1 MQVLFRG
8 KRSFCTV
15 APSLQEHVLQ
25 FLAIRRVQNFKKTD
39 KYFGVYQTCELVIAR
54 TKCEL
59 MQTPLIGFI
68 KI

>member
-15 APSLQEHVLQ
+15 APSLQEHGLQ

-39 KYFGVYQTCELVIAR
+39 KYFGVYQMCELGTAGA
-54 TKCEL
+54 KCEL
-59 MQTPLIGFI
+59 MQTSLIGFI
-68 KI
+68 NI